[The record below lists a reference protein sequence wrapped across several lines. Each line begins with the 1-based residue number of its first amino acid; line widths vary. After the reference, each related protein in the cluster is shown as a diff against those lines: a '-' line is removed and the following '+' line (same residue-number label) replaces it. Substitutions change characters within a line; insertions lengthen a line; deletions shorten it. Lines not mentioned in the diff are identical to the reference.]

1 MIWRNDNFAAAVIGI
16 AFMALWPRLTYLD
29 EVAQSPFLEVPVAA
43 SWSYVEAARGE
54 GDTAVASPLYPLFL
68 RGLFTVGLAPRYVQ
82 VLLGTTSC
90 VLLALIGRAL
100 WGPGTGLIAA
110 LCAALYGPTVYFTGT
125 LLPPVLAVFLVLSL
139 LAALLWADQQNDGK
153 AFLGVGVLL
162 GLCLL
167 TAPQVALFA
176 PAVLWW
182 LWIGGKQRACWT
194 CALGTVCALALWYF
208 GGVATSAGGSPDL
221 LVRGGEHLPALDMY
235 HVRSDSAV
243 LAALL
248 WKWGLAFPFGL
259 VVPIALL
266 GVGFALAARERS
278 TLLALLFVGTGAVGT
293 ALYGAHAETRM
304 VLVPVL
310 LLFAVSGVG
319 QLAQLSWAW
328 RGITVAGLV
337 LITGL
342 VNASTPA
349 MDRAAQASQHRYLG
363 HAYVELGMT
372 ATAIAAYEQAVA
384 AGSTDKDVYWA
395 LAALYEASGKPER
408 ALGISRAFVSH
419 WPADERGQRALGDR
433 YMAAGR
439 PQQARTI
446 YQQLVTGGGQE
457 ALLGRLG
464 DAQLTS
470 GALDE
475 AVQSYERL
483 LTLRPDSSRV
493 RYQLARAYAA
503 SGRAADAERAYRQL
517 LDSPAYGVRARIEA
531 AALLR
536 HNGQLAAAEPLLSQV
551 LALAPDHREG
561 LLLLGEVLLEQG
573 QPSEA
578 LTHWLRLAELEPRNW
593 RIQGHLSKAYSQL
606 GRDIEAQDA
615 EARYQR
621 ARQRAQLQQRIEVE
635 QKALAEKILG
645 ENL

>member
-1 MIWRNDNFAAAVIGI
+1 MIWRSDNFGAAVIGI
-16 AFMALWPRLTYLD
+16 ALVALWPRLTYLD
-29 EVAQSPFLEVPVAA
+29 EAAQSPFWEVPTAA
-43 SWSYVEAARGE
+43 SQPYVEAARGE
-54 GDTAVASPLYPLFL
+54 GDTAIASPLYPLFL

-82 VLLGTTSC
+82 VLLGVASC

-100 WGPGTGLIAA
+100 WGPGTGLITA
-110 LCAALYGPTVYFTGT
+110 LCAALYGPAVYFTGT

-139 LAALLWADQQNDGK
+139 LAALLWADEQNDGK
-153 AFLGVGVLL
+153 AFVGVGVLL

-167 TAPQVALFA
+167 AAPQVALFA
-176 PAVLWW
+176 LAVLWW
-182 LWIGGKQRACWT
+182 LWIGERRQACWA
-194 CALGTVCALALWYF
+194 CALGTACALALWYF
-208 GGVATSAGGSPDL
+208 LGVATNAGGSPDL

-235 HVRSDSAV
+235 HGRGDSAV

-259 VVPIALL
+259 VVPLALL
-266 GVGFALAARERS
+266 GVGFALATRERGA
-278 TLLALLFVGTGAVGT
+278 LLTLLFVATGAIGT

-319 QLAQLSWAW
+319 QLAQLSWA
-328 RGITVAGLV
+328 RKGVTVAGLV
-337 LITGL
+337 LIAGL
-342 VNASTPA
+342 VSASTPA
-349 MDRAAQASQHRYLG
+349 MDRDAQASQHRYLG

-372 ATAIAAYEQAVA
+372 ATAIAAYEQALA
-384 AGSTDKDVYWA
+384 AGSTAKDVYWA
-395 LAALYEASGKPER
+395 LAALYDANDKPER
-408 ALGISRAFVSH
+408 ALGISRTFVAH

-439 PQQARTI
+439 PEKARTI
-446 YQQLVTGGGQE
+446 YQQLVTDGGQE
-457 ALLGRLG
+457 SLLGRLG

-483 LTLRPDSSRV
+483 LTLSPDSSRV

-503 SGRAADAERAYRQL
+503 SGQVADAVQVYRQL
-517 LDSPAYGVRARIEA
+517 LDSPVYGVQARIEA
-531 AALLR
+531 AVLLR
-536 HNGQLAAAEPLLSQV
+536 HNGQLATAEPLLSQA

-561 LLLLGEVLLEQG
+561 LILLGEVLLERG

-578 LTHWLRLAELEPRNW
+578 LAHWLRLAELEPRNW
-593 RIQGHLSKAYSQL
+593 RVQGHLSKAYRQL
-606 GRDIEAQDA
+606 GRDAEAQDA
-615 EARYQR
+615 AAHYQR
-621 ARQRAQLQQRIEVE
+621 GKQRTQLQQRIEAE
-635 QKALAEKILG
+635 QKALANKILG

>member
-1 MIWRNDNFAAAVIGI
+1 MIWRSDNLGAAVIGI
-16 AFMALWPRLTYLD
+16 ALVALWPRLTYLN
-29 EVAQSPFLEVPVAA
+29 EVEQSPFLEVPTAA
-43 SWSYVEAARGE
+43 SQPYIEAARGP
-54 GDTAVASPLYPLFL
+54 GGAAVASPLYPLFL
-68 RGLFTVGLAPRYVQ
+68 RGLVAAGLAPRYCQ
-82 VLLGTTSC
+82 ALLGAVSC
-90 VLLALIGRAL
+90 ALLALIGRTL
-100 WGPGTGLIAA
+100 WGPGTGLVAA
-110 LCAALYGPTVYFTGT
+110 LCAALYGPAIYFTDA
-125 LLPPVLAVFLVLSL
+125 LLPPVLAVFLVLVL
-139 LAALLWADQQNDGK
+139 LAVLLWADRQTDGR
-153 AFLGVGVLL
+153 AFLGVGLLL

-167 TAPQVALFA
+167 AAPQVALFA

-182 LWIGGKQRACWT
+182 LWRGGRSRAGWA
-194 CALGTVCALALWYF
+194 CALGTACALALWYF
-208 GGVATSAGGSPDL
+208 LGIATSAGGSPDL

-235 HVRSDSAV
+235 HLRGDSAV

-259 VVPIALL
+259 VVPLALL
-266 GVGFALAARERS
+266 GVGFAAAARERGA
-278 TLLALLFVGTGAVGT
+278 LLALLFVATGAVGT

-319 QLAQLSWAW
+319 QLAQVSWAW
-328 RGITVAGLV
+328 KGAAVAGLV
-337 LITGL
+337 LVAAL

-363 HAYVELGMT
+363 RAYEELGMT
-372 ATAIAAYEQAVA
+372 ATAIAAYEKAVA
-384 AGSTDKDVYWA
+384 AGSRAKAVYWA
-395 LAALYEASGKPER
+395 LAALYDAHGKPER
-408 ALGISRAFVSH
+408 ALGISRTFVEH

-433 YMAAGR
+433 YMAVGR

-446 YQQLVTGGGQE
+446 YQQLVAGGGQW

-475 AVQSYERL
+475 AVQSYARL
-483 LTLRPDSSRV
+483 LTLSPDSSRV

-503 SGRAADAERAYRQL
+503 SGRIEDAERAYRQL
-517 LDSPAYGVRARIEA
+517 LDSPSYGVRARVEA
-531 AALLR
+531 AALLQ
-536 HNGQLAAAEPLLSQV
+536 HNGQPAAAEPLLSQA

-573 QPSEA
+573 RPGEA
-578 LTHWLRLAELEPRNW
+578 LPLMLHLAELEPHNW
-593 RIQGHLSKAYSQL
+593 RVQGHLSRAYSQL
-606 GRDIEAQDA
+606 GRDAEARDA

-621 ARQRAQLQQRIEVE
+621 ERRRAQLQQRIEVE
-635 QKALAEKILG
+635 QKVLADKIRG

>member
-1 MIWRNDNFAAAVIGI
+1 MIWRSDNFGAAVIGI
-16 AFMALWPRLTYLD
+16 ALVALWPRLTYLAD
-29 EVAQSPFLEVPVAA
+29 TEQSPFLEVPTAA
-43 SWSYVEAARGE
+43 SQPYVGVASGQSNA
-54 GDTAVASPLYPLFL
+54 AVASPLYPLFL
-68 RGLFTVGLAPRYVQ
+68 RGLVAAGLAPRYVQ
-82 VLLGTTSC
+82 VLLGAVSC
-90 VLLALIGRAL
+90 ALVALIGRAL
-100 WGPGTGLIAA
+100 WGPSTGLVAA
-110 LCAALYGPTVYFTGT
+110 LCAALYGPALYFTGS

-139 LAALLWADQQNDGK
+139 LAALLWADRQSNER
-153 AFLGVGVLL
+153 AFLGVGLL
-162 GLCLL
+162 LALCLL
-167 TAPQVALFA
+167 AAPQVALFA

-182 LWIGGKQRACWT
+182 LWIEGKPRACGA
-194 CALGTVCALALWYF
+194 CALGTAGALALWYLL
-208 GGVATSAGGSPDL
+208 GIATSAGGSPDL

-235 HVRSDSAV
+235 HARGDSAV

-259 VVPIALL
+259 VAPLALL
-266 GVGFALAARERS
+266 GVGFAVAARERGA
-278 TLLALLFVGTGAVGT
+278 LLALLFVATGAVGI

-310 LLFAVSGVG
+310 LLFAVSGAG
-319 QLAQLSWAW
+319 QLAQMSWTWKGAA
-328 RGITVAGLV
+328 VAGLV
-337 LITGL
+337 LVAAL

-363 HAYVELGMT
+363 RAYAELGMT
-372 ATAIAAYEQAVA
+372 ATAIAAYEKAVA
-384 AGSTDKDVYWA
+384 ADSSAKDVYWA
-395 LAALYEASGKPER
+395 LAALYDASGKPER
-408 ALGISRAFVSH
+408 ALGVSRAFVAH

-433 YMAAGR
+433 YMAVGR

-446 YQQLVTGGGQE
+446 YQQLVASGGHW
-457 ALLGRLG
+457 ALLGHLG

-475 AVQSYERL
+475 AVQSYEQL

-503 SGRAADAERAYRQL
+503 AGRMQDAERSYRQL
-517 LDSPAYGVRARIEA
+517 LDSPAYGVQARVEA

-536 HNGQLAAAEPLLSQV
+536 RNGQLAAAEPLLSQV
-551 LALAPDHREG
+551 LTLAPDHRKG

-578 LTHWLRLAELEPRNW
+578 LAHWLRLAALEPHNW
-593 RIQGHLSKAYSQL
+593 RVQGHLSQAYSEL
-606 GRDIEAQDA
+606 GQDAEARDA

-621 ARQRAQLQQRIEVE
+621 GKQRVQLQQRIEAE
-635 QKALAEKILG
+635 QKALAKKILG

>member
-1 MIWRNDNFAAAVIGI
+1 MIWRSDNFGAAVIGI
-16 AFMALWPRLTYLD
+16 ALVALWPRLTYLD
-29 EVAQSPFLEVPVAA
+29 EVEQDPFWEVPTAA
-43 SWSYVEAARGE
+43 SMPYVEAARGE
-54 GDTAVASPLYPLFL
+54 GGTAVASPLYPLFL
-68 RGLFTVGLAPRYVQ
+68 RGLVAAGLAPRYVQ
-82 VLLGTTSC
+82 VLLGAVSC
-90 VLLALIGRAL
+90 ALLALIGYAL

-110 LCAALYGPTVYFTGT
+110 LCAALYGPAIYFTGA
-125 LLPPVLAVFLVLSL
+125 LLPPVLAVFLVLLL
-139 LAALLWADQQNDGK
+139 LAALLWADQQSDGK

-162 GLCLL
+162 ALCLL
-167 TAPQVALFA
+167 AAPQVALFA

-182 LWIGGKQRACWT
+182 LWTGGRPRACWA
-194 CALGTVCALALWYF
+194 CALGTAAALALWYF
-208 GGVATSAGGSPDL
+208 LGVATSAGGSLDL

-235 HVRSDSAV
+235 HVRGDSTV
-243 LAALL
+243 LAILL

-259 VVPIALL
+259 VLPLALL
-266 GVGFALAARERS
+266 GTGFALAARERGA
-278 TLLALLFVGTGAVGT
+278 LLALLFVATGAVGT

-310 LLFAVSGVG
+310 LLFAVGGVG

-328 RGITVAGLV
+328 KGASVAGLV
-337 LITGL
+337 LVAAL

-363 HAYVELGMT
+363 RAYMELGMT
-372 ATAIAAYEQAVA
+372 ATAIAAYEQALA
-384 AGSTDKDVYWA
+384 AGSSDKDVYWA
-395 LAALYEASGKPER
+395 LAMLYDASGKPER

-419 WPADERGQRALGDR
+419 WPTDEHGQRALGDR
-433 YMAAGR
+433 YMAVGR

-446 YQQLVTGGGQE
+446 YQQLIVGSGRE

-483 LTLRPDSSRV
+483 LTLSPDSSRV
-493 RYQLARAYAA
+493 RYQLARTYAA
-503 SGRAADAERAYRQL
+503 AGRVADAERTYRQL
-517 LDSPAYGVRARIEA
+517 LDSPIYGVPARVEA

-536 HNGQLAAAEPLLSQV
+536 HNGQLAAAEPLLSQA
-551 LALAPDHREG
+551 LALAPDHRTG
-561 LLLLGEVLLEQG
+561 LLLLGEVLLEQER
-573 QPSEA
+573 PSEA
-578 LTHWLRLAELEPRNW
+578 LAHWLCLAELEPHNW
-593 RIQGHLSKAYSQL
+593 RVQGHLSRAYNQL
-606 GRDIEAQDA
+606 GRDAEARDA

-621 ARQRAQLQQRIEVE
+621 GKQRVQLQQRIEAE
-635 QKALAEKILG
+635 QKALAKKILG

>member
-16 AFMALWPRLTYLD
+16 ALLSLWPRLTYLS
-29 EVAQSPFLEVPVAA
+29 EVAQDPFLEVPTAA
-43 SWSYVEAARGE
+43 SMPYVEAARGE
-54 GDTAVASPLYPLFL
+54 GKAAIASPLYPFFL
-68 RGLFTVGLAPRYVQ
+68 RGFVAVGLAPRYVQ
-82 VLLGTTSC
+82 VLLGVASC
-90 VLLALIGRAL
+90 ALLALIGRAL

-110 LCAALYGPTVYFTGT
+110 LCAALYGPAIYFTGS
-125 LLPPVLAVFLVLSL
+125 LLPPVLAVFLVLLL
-139 LAALLWADQQNDGK
+139 LAALLWTDRQSDGK
-153 AFLGVGVLL
+153 AFLGVGILL
-162 GLCLL
+162 ALCLL
-167 TAPQVALFA
+167 AAPQVALFA

-182 LWIGGKQRACWT
+182 LWVGGKQRVGWA
-194 CALGTVCALALWYF
+194 CALGTVCAFALWYF
-208 GGVATSAGGSPDL
+208 WGAATNAGGSPDL

-235 HVRSDSAV
+235 HARGDSAV
-243 LAALL
+243 LALLL

-259 VVPIALL
+259 VMPLALL
-266 GVGFALAARERS
+266 GVGFAVATRERGA
-278 TLLALLFVGTGAVGT
+278 LLALLFVATSAVGI

-328 RGITVAGLV
+328 RGIAVAGLV
-337 LITGL
+337 LVAGL

-349 MDRAAQASQHRYLG
+349 MDRAAQASQQRYLG
-363 HAYVELGMT
+363 RAYAGLGMT
-372 ATAIAAYEQAVA
+372 ATAIAAYEQALAV
-384 AGSTDKDVYWA
+384 GSSDKDVYWA
-395 LAALYEASGKPER
+395 LAALYDASGKPER
-408 ALGISRAFVSH
+408 ALGISRAFVAH
-419 WPADERGQRALGDR
+419 WPADERGQRALGHR

-446 YQQLVTGGGQE
+446 YQQLVASGQE

-475 AVQSYERL
+475 AIQSYERL
-483 LTLRPDSSRV
+483 LTLSPDSSRV

-503 SGRAADAERAYRQL
+503 GGRMEDAEQAYSQL
-517 LDSPAYGVRARIEA
+517 LDSPTYGVQARVEA

-536 HNGQLAAAEPLLSQV
+536 HNGKLAAAEPLLSQV

-561 LLLLGEVLLEQG
+561 LLRLGEVLLEQG
-573 QPSEA
+573 RPGEA
-578 LTHWLRLAELEPRNW
+578 LLHWLRLAELEPHNW
-593 RIQGHLSKAYSQL
+593 RVQGHLSRAYSQL
-606 GRDIEAQDA
+606 GRDA
-615 EARYQR
+615 EARDAGTRYQR
-621 ARQRAQLQQRIEVE
+621 ERQRVQLQERVEAE
-635 QKALAEKILG
+635 QKALMKKILG

>member
-16 AFMALWPRLTYLD
+16 ALVALWPRLTYLD
-29 EVAQSPFLEVPVAA
+29 EVAQDPFLEVPTAA
-43 SWSYVEAARGE
+43 SQPYVEAARGE

-68 RGLFTVGLAPRYVQ
+68 RGFVAAGLAPRYVQ
-82 VLLGTTSC
+82 VLLGAASC

-110 LCAALYGPTVYFTGT
+110 LCAALYGPAVYFTGS
-125 LLPPVLAVFLVLSL
+125 LLPPVLAVFLVLLL
-139 LAALLWADQQNDGK
+139 LAVLLWADRQNDGK
-153 AFLGVGVLL
+153 AFLGAGLL
-162 GLCLL
+162 LALCLL
-167 TAPQVALFA
+167 AAPQVALFA

-182 LWIGGKQRACWT
+182 LWIGGKQRACWA
-194 CALGTVCALALWYF
+194 CALGTTGALALWYF
-208 GGVATSAGGSPDL
+208 LGVATSAGGSPDL

-235 HVRSDSAV
+235 HARGDSAV

-259 VVPIALL
+259 VMPLALV
-266 GVGFALAARERS
+266 GVGFALATRERGA
-278 TLLALLFVGTGAVGT
+278 LLVLLFVATGAVGT

-304 VLVPVL
+304 VLVPML
-310 LLFAVSGVG
+310 LLFAVSGVV

-328 RGITVAGLV
+328 RGIAVAGLV
-337 LITGL
+337 LIAGL

-349 MDRAAQASQHRYLG
+349 MDRAAQASQQRYLG
-363 HAYVELGMT
+363 RAYEELGMT
-372 ATAIAAYEQAVA
+372 ATAVAAYEQALA
-384 AGSTDKDVYWA
+384 AGSSDKDVYWA
-395 LAALYEASGKPER
+395 LAELYDASGKPER
-408 ALGISRAFVSH
+408 ALGISRALVVR

-433 YMAAGR
+433 YMAASR

-446 YQQLVTGGGQE
+446 YQQLVAGGQE

-470 GALDE
+470 GAIDE

-483 LTLRPDSSRV
+483 LTLSPDSSRV
-493 RYQLARAYAA
+493 CYQLARAYAA
-503 SGRAADAERAYRQL
+503 SGQIADAERTYRQL
-517 LDSPAYGVRARIEA
+517 LDSPIYGVRARVEV

-551 LALAPDHREG
+551 LALVPDHHKG

-573 QPSEA
+573 RPSEA
-578 LTHWLRLAELEPRNW
+578 LTHWLRLAELEPHNW
-593 RIQGHLSKAYSQL
+593 QVQGHLSKAYSQL
-606 GRDIEAQDA
+606 GRDAEARDA

>member
-1 MIWRNDNFAAAVIGI
+1 
-16 AFMALWPRLTYLD
+16 
-29 EVAQSPFLEVPVAA
+29 
-43 SWSYVEAARGE
+43 
-54 GDTAVASPLYPLFL
+54 
-68 RGLFTVGLAPRYVQ
+68 
-82 VLLGTTSC
+82 
-90 VLLALIGRAL
+90 
-100 WGPGTGLIAA
+100 
-110 LCAALYGPTVYFTGT
+110 
-125 LLPPVLAVFLVLSL
+125 
-139 LAALLWADQQNDGK
+139 
-153 AFLGVGVLL
+153 
-162 GLCLL
+162 
-167 TAPQVALFA
+167 
-176 PAVLWW
+176 
-182 LWIGGKQRACWT
+182 
-194 CALGTVCALALWYF
+194 
-208 GGVATSAGGSPDL
+208 
-221 LVRGGEHLPALDMY
+221 MY
-235 HVRSDSAV
+235 HGRGDSVV

-259 VVPIALL
+259 VVPLALL
-266 GVGFALAARERS
+266 GVGFALAARERGV
-278 TLLALLFVGTGAVGT
+278 LLALLFVAASAVGT

-328 RGITVAGLV
+328 KGASVAGLV
-337 LITGL
+337 LIAAL

-372 ATAIAAYEQAVA
+372 ATAIAAYEQALA

-395 LAALYEASGKPER
+395 LAALYDASGKPER
-408 ALGISRAFVSH
+408 ALGISRAFVAH

-433 YMAAGR
+433 YMAVGR
-439 PQQARTI
+439 PQQALTI
-446 YQQLVTGGGQE
+446 YQQLVASGQE

-483 LTLRPDSSRV
+483 LTLSPDSSRV

-503 SGRAADAERAYRQL
+503 SGQVAAAEQAYRQL
-517 LDSPAYGVRARIEA
+517 LDSPVYGVQARVEA

-536 HNGQLAAAEPLLSQV
+536 HNGKLAAAEPLLSQV
-551 LALAPDHREG
+551 LALVPDHREG
-561 LLLLGEVLLEQG
+561 LLLLGEVLLGQG
-573 QPSEA
+573 RPSEA
-578 LTHWLRLAELEPRNW
+578 LPHWLRLAELEPHNW
-593 RIQGHLSKAYSQL
+593 RVQGHLSKAYSQL
-606 GRDIEAQDA
+606 GQDTEAQDA
-615 EARYQR
+615 AARYQR

>member
-16 AFMALWPRLTYLD
+16 ALVALWPRLTYLD
-29 EVAQSPFLEVPVAA
+29 EVAQNPFLEVPTTA
-43 SWSYVEAARGE
+43 SMPYVEAARGE
-54 GDTAVASPLYPLFL
+54 GKEAVASPLYPFFL
-68 RGLFTVGLAPRYVQ
+68 RGFVAVGLAPRYVQ
-82 VLLGTTSC
+82 VLLDAASC
-90 VLLALIGRAL
+90 ALLALIGCAI

-110 LCAALYGPTVYFTGT
+110 LCVALYGPAIYFTGS
-125 LLPPVLAVFLVLSL
+125 LLPPALAVFLVLLL
-139 LAALLWADQQNDGK
+139 LAALLWADQQSDGK

-167 TAPQVALFA
+167 AAPQVALFA

-182 LWIGGKQRACWT
+182 LWIGGKQRACWA
-194 CALGTVCALALWYF
+194 CALGTAGAVALWYF
-208 GGVATSAGGSPDL
+208 GGVTTNAGGSPDL

-235 HVRSDSAV
+235 HARGDSAV

-248 WKWGLAFPFGL
+248 WKWGFAFPFGL
-259 VVPIALL
+259 VLPLALL
-266 GVGFALAARERS
+266 GVGFALATRERGA
-278 TLLALLFVGTGAVGT
+278 LLALLFVATSAVGT

-310 LLFAVSGVG
+310 LLFAVSGIG

-328 RGITVAGLV
+328 RGIAVVGLV
-337 LITGL
+337 LVAGL

-372 ATAIAAYEQAVA
+372 ATAIAAYEQALA
-384 AGSTDKDVYWA
+384 AGSTDKDVYRA
-395 LAALYEASGKPER
+395 LAALYDASGKPER
-408 ALGISRAFVSH
+408 ALGISRAFVAH

-433 YMAAGR
+433 YMSVGR
-439 PQQARTI
+439 PQQAHTI
-446 YQQLVTGGGQE
+446 YQQLVAGGGQE

-475 AVQSYERL
+475 AIQSYERL
-483 LTLRPDSSRV
+483 LTVSPDSSRV

-503 SGRAADAERAYRQL
+503 SGRMEDAERAYRQL
-517 LDSPAYGVRARIEA
+517 LDSPAYGVRARVEA

-536 HNGQLAAAEPLLSQV
+536 HNGQLAAAEPLLSQA
-551 LALAPDHREG
+551 LALAPDHRAG
-561 LLLLGEVLLEQG
+561 LLLLGEVLLEQER
-573 QPSEA
+573 PSEA
-578 LTHWLRLAELEPRNW
+578 LALWLRLAALEPPNW
-593 RIQGHLSKAYSQL
+593 RVQGHLSTAYSQL
-606 GRDIEAQDA
+606 GREAEAQDA
-615 EARYQR
+615 ETRYQR

-635 QKALAEKILG
+635 QKALAKKVLG
-645 ENL
+645 GNL

>member
-1 MIWRNDNFAAAVIGI
+1 MIWRNDNFGAAVIGI
-16 AFMALWPRLTYLD
+16 ALMALWPRLTYLD
-29 EVAQSPFLEVPVAA
+29 EVEQSPFLEVPTAA
-43 SWSYVEAARGE
+43 SMPYIEAARGE
-54 GDTAVASPLYPLFL
+54 GTAAVTSPLYPLFL
-68 RGLFTVGLAPRYVQ
+68 RGLVAVGLAPRYVH
-82 VLLGTTSC
+82 VLLGVASC
-90 VLLALIGRAL
+90 ALLALIGRAL

-110 LCAALYGPTVYFTGT
+110 LCAALYGPAVYFTGS
-125 LLPPVLAVFLVLSL
+125 LLPPVLAVFLALLL
-139 LAALLWADQQNDGK
+139 LAALLWADRQNDGK
-153 AFLGVGVLL
+153 AFLGVGLL
-162 GLCLL
+162 LALCLL
-167 TAPQVALFA
+167 AAPQVALFA

-182 LWIGGKQRACWT
+182 LWIGGKQRACWA
-194 CALGTVCALALWYF
+194 CALGTAGAVVLWYF
-208 GGVATSAGGSPDL
+208 FGMATNAGGSPDL

-235 HVRSDSAV
+235 YARGDSAV

-259 VVPIALL
+259 VVPLALL
-266 GVGFALAARERS
+266 GVGFALAARERG
-278 TLLALLFVGTGAVGT
+278 TLLALLFVATGAIGT

-304 VLVPVL
+304 VLVPLL

-328 RGITVAGLV
+328 RGGAVAGLV
-337 LITGL
+337 LVAAL

-363 HAYVELGMT
+363 RAYAELGMT
-372 ATAIAAYEQAVA
+372 ATAVAAYEQALA
-384 AGSTDKDVYWA
+384 AGSSDKDVYWA
-395 LAALYEASGKPER
+395 LAALYDASGKPER
-408 ALGISRAFVSH
+408 ALGISRAFVAR

-433 YMAAGR
+433 YMAVGR

-446 YQQLVTGGGQE
+446 YQQLVAGSGRE

-470 GALDE
+470 GAPDE
-475 AVQSYERL
+475 AVQSYKRL
-483 LTLRPDSSRV
+483 LTLSPDSSRV

-503 SGRAADAERAYRQL
+503 SGRVADAERVYRQL
-517 LDSPAYGVRARIEA
+517 LDSPYGVPARVET

-536 HNGQLAAAEPLLSQV
+536 HNGQLAAAEPLLSQA
-551 LALAPDHREG
+551 LALAPDHRAG

-573 QPSEA
+573 RPGEA

-593 RIQGHLSKAYSQL
+593 RVQGHLSRAYSQL
-606 GRDIEAQDA
+606 GRDAEARDA

-621 ARQRAQLQQRIEVE
+621 EKRRAQLQQRVEAE
-635 QKALAEKILG
+635 QKVLAEKILG

>member
-16 AFMALWPRLTYLD
+16 ALVALWPRLTYLS
-29 EVAQSPFLEVPVAA
+29 EVAQDPFLEVPTAA
-43 SWSYVEAARGE
+43 SMPYVEAARGE
-54 GDTAVASPLYPLFL
+54 GNAAVASPLYPFFL
-68 RGLFTVGLAPRYVQ
+68 RGLVAVGLAPRYVQ
-82 VLLGTTSC
+82 VLLGAVSC

-110 LCAALYGPTVYFTGT
+110 LGAALYGPAVYFTGS
-125 LLPPVLAVFLVLSL
+125 LLPPILAVFLVLL
-139 LAALLWADQQNDGK
+139 LLVVLLWADEQNDGR
-153 AFLGVGVLL
+153 AFLGVGILL

-167 TAPQVALFA
+167 AAPQVALFA

-182 LWIGGKQRACWT
+182 LWIGERRRACWA
-194 CALGTVCALALWYF
+194 CALGTVGALVLWYF
-208 GGVATSAGGSPDL
+208 LGVATNAGGSPDL

-235 HVRSDSAV
+235 HARGDSAV

-259 VVPIALL
+259 VVPLALL
-266 GVGFALAARERS
+266 GVGFALAARERGA
-278 TLLALLFVGTGAVGT
+278 LLALLFVATGAVGT

-319 QLAQLSWAW
+319 QLAQVSWAW
-328 RGITVAGLV
+328 RGIAVAGLV
-337 LITGL
+337 LVAGL
-342 VNASTPA
+342 VSASTPA
-349 MDRAAQASQHRYLG
+349 MDRAAQASQQRYLG
-363 HAYVELGMT
+363 RAYTELGMA
-372 ATAIAAYEQAVA
+372 ATAIAAYEQALA
-384 AGSTDKDVYWA
+384 ADSSNKDVYWA
-395 LAALYEASGKPER
+395 LAALYDASGKPDR
-408 ALGISRAFVSH
+408 ALGISREFAAR
-419 WPADERGQRALGDR
+419 WPTDERGQRALGDR
-433 YMAAGR
+433 YMAVGR

-446 YQQLVTGGGQE
+446 YQQLVASGQE

-475 AVQSYERL
+475 AMQSYERL
-483 LTLRPDSSRV
+483 LTLSPDSSRV

-503 SGRAADAERAYRQL
+503 AGRIEDAEQAYRQL
-517 LDSPAYGVRARIEA
+517 LDSPTYGVPARVEA

-551 LALAPDHREG
+551 LALAPDHRTG
-561 LLLLGEVLLEQG
+561 LLRLGEVLLEQG
-573 QPSEA
+573 RPGEA
-578 LTHWLRLAELEPRNW
+578 LAHWLRLAELAPHNW
-593 RIQGHLSKAYSQL
+593 RVQGHLSKAYSQL
-606 GRDIEAQDA
+606 GRDAEARDA
-615 EARYQR
+615 EVRYQR
-621 ARQRAQLQQRIEVE
+621 ARQRAQLQQRVEAE
-635 QKALAEKILG
+635 QKALMKKILG

>member
-1 MIWRNDNFAAAVIGI
+1 M
-16 AFMALWPRLTYLD
+16 
-29 EVAQSPFLEVPVAA
+29 
-43 SWSYVEAARGE
+43 
-54 GDTAVASPLYPLFL
+54 
-68 RGLFTVGLAPRYVQ
+68 
-82 VLLGTTSC
+82 
-90 VLLALIGRAL
+90 LAL
-100 WGPGTGLIAA
+100 
-110 LCAALYGPTVYFTGT
+110 C
-125 LLPPVLAVFLVLSL
+125 L
-139 LAALLWADQQNDGK
+139 LAA
-153 AFLGVGVLL
+153 
-162 GLCLL
+162 
-167 TAPQVALFA
+167 PQAALFA

-182 LWIGGKQRACWT
+182 LWIGERQRACWA
-194 CALGTVCALALWYF
+194 CALGTACALVLWYF
-208 GGVATSAGGSPDL
+208 LGMVTNAGGSPDL
-221 LVRGGEHLPALDMY
+221 LGRGGEHLPALDMY
-235 HVRSDSAV
+235 HARGDSAV

-248 WKWGLAFPFGL
+248 WKWGFAFPFGL
-259 VVPIALL
+259 VLPLALL
-266 GVGFALAARERS
+266 GMGFTLAARERGA
-278 TLLALLFVGTGAVGT
+278 LLALLFVGTGAVGT

-319 QLAQLSWAW
+319 QLAQLSWAG
-328 RGITVAGLV
+328 RGIAVAGLV
-337 LITGL
+337 LVAGL

-363 HAYVELGMT
+363 RAYAELGMT
-372 ATAIAAYEQAVA
+372 ATAIAAYEQALT
-384 AGSTDKDVYWA
+384 AGSIDKDVYWA
-395 LAALYEASGKPER
+395 LAALYDASGKPER
-408 ALGISRAFVSH
+408 ALGISRAFVAR
-419 WPADERGQRALGDR
+419 WPADERGQRVLGDR

-457 ALLGRLG
+457 ALLGCLG

-470 GALDE
+470 GALAE

-483 LTLRPDSSRV
+483 LTLSPDSSRV

-503 SGRAADAERAYRQL
+503 GGRMEDAERSYRQL
-517 LDSPAYGVRARIEA
+517 LDSPVYGVQARLEA

-536 HNGQLAAAEPLLSQV
+536 HNGQLATAEPLLSQV

-573 QPSEA
+573 RPGAA
-578 LTHWLRLAELEPRNW
+578 LPHWLRLADLEPHNW
-593 RIQGHLSKAYSQL
+593 RVQGHLSKAYSQL
-606 GRDIEAQDA
+606 GRDAEARDA

>member
-16 AFMALWPRLTYLD
+16 ALMALWPRLTYLD
-29 EVAQSPFLEVPVAA
+29 EVEQSPFLEVPTAA
-43 SWSYVEAARGE
+43 SMPYLEAARGQ
-54 GDTAVASPLYPLFL
+54 GSAAVASPLYPLFL
-68 RGLFTVGLAPRYVQ
+68 RGLVATGLAPRYVQ
-82 VLLGTTSC
+82 VLLGVASC
-90 VLLALIGRAL
+90 ALLALIGRAL

-110 LCAALYGPTVYFTGT
+110 LCAALYGPAIYFTGS
-125 LLPPVLAVFLVLSL
+125 LLPPVLAVFLALLL
-139 LAALLWADQQNDGK
+139 LAVLLWADRQNDGK
-153 AFLGVGVLL
+153 AFLGVGLL
-162 GLCLL
+162 LALCLL
-167 TAPQVALFA
+167 AAPQVALFA

-182 LWIGGKQRACWT
+182 LWIGGKQRACWA
-194 CALGTVCALALWYF
+194 CALGTAGAFALWYL

-235 HVRSDSAV
+235 HARGDSAV

-259 VVPIALL
+259 VVPLALL
-266 GVGFALAARERS
+266 GVGFALAARERG
-278 TLLALLFVGTGAVGT
+278 TLLALLFVATGAIGT

-328 RGITVAGLV
+328 RGGAVAGLV
-337 LITGL
+337 LVAVL

-363 HAYVELGMT
+363 RAYAELGMT
-372 ATAIAAYEQAVA
+372 ATAVAAYEQALA
-384 AGSTDKDVYWA
+384 AGSSDKGVYWA
-395 LAALYEASGKPER
+395 LAALYDASGKPER
-408 ALGISRAFVSH
+408 ALGISRAFVAR

-433 YMAAGR
+433 YMAVGR

-446 YQQLVTGGGQE
+446 YQQLVAGSGQE

-493 RYQLARAYAA
+493 RYQLARTYAA

-517 LDSPAYGVRARIEA
+517 LDSPAYGVPARVEA

-536 HNGQLAAAEPLLSQV
+536 HNGQLAAAELLLSQA
-551 LALAPDHREG
+551 LALAPDHRAG
-561 LLLLGEVLLEQG
+561 LLLLGEVLLEQER
-573 QPSEA
+573 PSDA
-578 LTHWLRLAELEPRNW
+578 LTHWLRLAKLEPHNW
-593 RIQGHLSKAYSQL
+593 RVQGHLSRAYSLL
-606 GRDIEAQDA
+606 GRDAEARDA

-621 ARQRAQLQQRIEVE
+621 EKRRAQLQQRVEAE
-635 QKALAEKILG
+635 QKVLAEKILG